1 MAQVYKKLE
10 VDVNKEVT
18 SIITAVQNDT
28 KSRYLDVILLDGSTA
43 ISLTG
48 HEVRIY
54 GKKADGTEFYNNGAI
69 TNATAGRCQFEL
81 TSQAL
86 VLAQDLEVQI
96 ILFKNNVE
104 VLSTQPFKIH
114 IVKSLISAGAVESS
128 NEYGALVV
136 LYQNLYE
143 AHDLMTTMVQN
154 IGVPGEIA
162 NQLTIDTMWDA
173 WEYLCNYVSEDLTT
187 LLQNAINNNS
197 VDGVVQ
203 RLGNTADT
211 GGTATAGTVM
221 GKLNALTDF
230 NWNYQMVQRVKSSAV
245 TTIPAPVASDTQG
258 TVSFGIE
265 FDTPVPLDYIKINIL
280 SVPSGYGDRSGITGN
295 IRLTYYDNTTQVISL
310 VYSNWNYTYYLYLG
324 AVFGFAFHM
333 YGSSAL
339 SGALTT
345 ASVPNFKT
353 AYIKKVEALN
363 WYHRNAITDPPIT
376 GTCNVRVDV
385 YYNEMTKVRG

>member
-10 VDVNKEVT
+10 IDVNKEVT
-18 SIITAVQNDT
+18 SIITAVQNDA
-28 KSRYLDVILLDGSTA
+28 KSRYLDIFLLDGSTP
-43 ISLTG
+43 INLTG
-48 HEVRIY
+48 HELRIY

-114 IVKSLISAGAVESS
+114 ILKSLISAGAVESS

-162 NQLTIDTMWDA
+162 EQLTIDTMWDA

-197 VDGVVQ
+197 VDGVIQ
-203 RLGNTADT
+203 RLGNTADAD
-211 GGTATAGTVM
+211 GTVTAGTVM
-221 GKLNALTDF
+221 GKLNSIIEGKK
-230 NWNYQMVQRVKSSAV
+230 YKSFKKV
-245 TTIPAPVASDTQG
+245 
-258 TVSFGIE
+258 TVSLPADATNFI
-265 FDTPVPLDYIKINIL
+265 LL
-280 SVPSGYGDRSGITGN
+280 SV
-295 IRLTYYDNTTQVISL
+295 
-310 VYSNWNYTYYLYLG
+310 
-324 AVFGFAFHM
+324 
-333 YGSSAL
+333 
-339 SGALTT
+339 SGAGEFYGVWTT
-345 ASVPNFKT
+345 CKILRVSVDGGTAMGAGGSTSTYAFSPYIVNGLVGRTTSAGGPDLIPPMPFKDSLIIT
-353 AYIKKVEALN
+353 ADAQSTSYGAIIVYAL
-363 WYHRNAITDPPIT
+363 Y
-376 GTCNVRVDV
+376 
-385 YYNEMTKVRG
+385 E

>member
-10 VDVNKEVT
+10 IDVNKEVT
-18 SIITAVQNDT
+18 SMITAVQNDT
-28 KSRYLDVILLDGSTA
+28 KSRYLDVVLLDGSTP
-43 ISLTG
+43 INLTG

-114 IVKSLISAGAVESS
+114 VVKSLISTSAIKSS

-162 NQLTIDTMWDA
+162 KQLTVDTMWDA

-187 LLQNAINNNS
+187 LIQNAINNNS
-197 VDGVVQ
+197 VDGVIQ
-203 RLGNTADT
+203 RLGNTADV
-211 GGTATAGTVM
+211 GGTVAAGTVM
-221 GKLNALTDF
+221 GKLNNIIGAKKYKSF
-230 NWNYQMVQRVKSSAV
+230 KRV
-245 TTIPAPVASDTQG
+245 
-258 TVSFGIE
+258 TVSLPADATNFI
-265 FDTPVPLDYIKINIL
+265 LL
-280 SVPSGYGDRSGITGN
+280 SV
-295 IRLTYYDNTTQVISL
+295 
-310 VYSNWNYTYYLYLG
+310 
-324 AVFGFAFHM
+324 
-333 YGSSAL
+333 
-339 SGALTT
+339 SGAGEFYGVWATCKILRVSVDGGLTMSAAGSTSTYAFSPYIVNGLVGRTTSAGGPDLIPPMPFKDSLIIT
-345 ASVPNFKT
+345 ADAQSTSYGAIIV
-353 AYIKKVEALN
+353 YAL
-363 WYHRNAITDPPIT
+363 Y
-376 GTCNVRVDV
+376 
-385 YYNEMTKVRG
+385 E

>member
-10 VDVNKEVT
+10 IDVNKEVT

-28 KSRYLDVILLDGSTA
+28 KSRYLDVILLDGSTP
-43 ISLTG
+43 INLTG

-54 GKKADGTEFYNNGAI
+54 GKKADGTEFYNDGVI

-162 NQLTIDTMWDA
+162 EQLTIDTMWDA
-173 WEYLCNYVSEDLTT
+173 WEYLCNYVSQDLTT

-203 RLGNTADT
+203 RLGNSADA
-211 GGTATAGTVM
+211 GGTVTAGTVM
-221 GKLNALTDF
+221 GKLNSIIEGKK
-230 NWNYQMVQRVKSSAV
+230 YKSFKKV
-245 TTIPAPVASDTQG
+245 
-258 TVSFGIE
+258 TVSLPADATNFI
-265 FDTPVPLDYIKINIL
+265 LL
-280 SVPSGYGDRSGITGN
+280 SV
-295 IRLTYYDNTTQVISL
+295 
-310 VYSNWNYTYYLYLG
+310 
-324 AVFGFAFHM
+324 
-333 YGSSAL
+333 
-339 SGALTT
+339 SGAGEFYGVWTT
-345 ASVPNFKT
+345 CKILRVSVDGGTAMGAGGSTSTYAFSPYIVNGLVGRTTSAGGPDLIPPMPFKDSLIIT
-353 AYIKKVEALN
+353 ADAQSTSYGAIIVYAL
-363 WYHRNAITDPPIT
+363 Y
-376 GTCNVRVDV
+376 
-385 YYNEMTKVRG
+385 E